1 MLAQS
6 IKAYLPH
13 RDQLAHG
20 RKAINVSF
28 EEFKG
33 WFSLATEFFGF
44 DRLLE
49 RHFDLQIPIHAD
61 VA

>member
-33 WFSLATEFFGF
+33 WFSLATESESLK
-44 DRLLE
+44 RL
-49 RHFDLQIPIHAD
+49 
-61 VA
+61 